1 MYTYLAAAAG
11 PCALVVVGLRV
22 PPEALAEVDLRQ
34 VLHWLEGNWLAV
46 VSGRCCRVLVHDADV
61 DVYAAKMQ
69 LTN

>member
-46 VSGRCCRVLVHDADV
+46 VSGRC
-61 DVYAAKMQ
+61 
-69 LTN
+69 